1 MIGTAIL
8 TDPSVS
14 GSAGEK
20 DKAAAGTVEPLHL
33 QTNTLAISA
42 PGIVKASHLT
52 MLSPGVSGKVDKVHP
67 LFSAG
72 EIVLKGTPL
81 LELENLNTVHAW
93 RTRRLGWN
101 RLAWMYPRNR
111 RKP

>member
-1 MIGTAIL
+1 MSEAPQKKGTSWSIGIGLGIAALLIGTAIL

-52 MLSPGVSGKVDKVHP
+52 MLSPAFPGRWTRCTPSSARGK
-67 LFSAG
+67 SS
-72 EIVLKGTPL
+72 
-81 LELENLNTVHAW
+81 
-93 RTRRLGWN
+93 
-101 RLAWMYPRNR
+101 
-111 RKP
+111 